1 MNKFSMSVIAAA
13 VLALPAMGAH
23 AEDNTAHWTGCAI
36 GYSEH
41 NSSKSDAG
49 SDVKTGDV
57 SCTRTTASGTIQTFE
72 LGAQADTP
80 PDGSRNLT
88 GATVSG
94 YPSNQRDT
102 FESWAGF
109 GEEFDTKPGTA
120 WMFNIRGGAING
132 FSTTLVR
139 GFIDD
144 THRWLNVNDSRHS
157 PLSTSGRPL
166 VQLSGTHT
174 SELFGE
180 VVHHYRVR
188 LSDVENVSVGSGLDE
203 VTVGLQVSAQ
213 TSTTAPV
220 LPFGLPGMP
229 MRAAAGMSAY
239 GGIYAQSTAYDVAT
253 LDAGTAH
260 EYLYAKAGVNV
271 ALCKHAVLGFEFTHP
286 VTHRVRDQYIDGYN
300 YLGLS
305 LGVKF

>member
-1 MNKFSMSVIAAA
+1 MKTFSMSFITAA
-13 VLALPAMGAH
+13 VLALAAVSAH
-23 AEDNTAHWTGCAI
+23 ADDNTAHWTGCAI

-49 SDVKTGDV
+49 SDVKTGEI
-57 SCTRTTASGTIQTFE
+57 SCSRATAGGTILTFE

-80 PDGSRNLT
+80 PDGSRNPT

-109 GEEFDTKPGTA
+109 GAEFNTKPGTA
-120 WMFNIRGGAING
+120 WIFNIRGGSING

-144 THRWLNVNDSRHS
+144 THRWLNVDDTRHS
-157 PLSTSGRPL
+157 PVSTSGRPL
-166 VQLSGTHT
+166 IQVSGTHT
-174 SELFGE
+174 SELIGKDVF
-180 VVHHYRVR
+180 HYRMR
-188 LSDVENVSVGSGLDE
+188 LSDIENVSLGSGLDE
-203 VTVGLQVSAQ
+203 LTLGLQVSAQ
-213 TSTTAPV
+213 TKDSAPL
-220 LPFGLPGMP
+220 LPFNLPGMP
-229 MRAAAGMSAY
+229 MRAADGTGAYAGV
-239 GGIYAQSTAYDVAT
+239 YAQSTAYDVAT
-253 LDAGTAH
+253 LDAGTAR

-286 VTHRVRDQYIDGYN
+286 ITHRVRDQYIEAYN